1 MTASS
6 SKDSNKSSSG
16 TDCAHHPISDEVF
29 IGPDINPTRSH
40 MDRKLY
46 RYITLK
52 NGLKCVLIS
61 DTVAM
66 RQMKLEGIYD
76 DDSDEESSDDEGKD
90 VDGDESNDGD
100 DEEDDGLR
108 KAAAALLVNVG
119 SYHDPPYL
127 QGLSHFLEHML
138 FLGESNHCD
147 YFWPQNKLDFCF

>member
-1 MTASS
+1 
-6 SKDSNKSSSG
+6 
-16 TDCAHHPISDEVF
+16 
-29 IGPDINPTRSH
+29 

-52 NGLKCVLIS
+52 NGMKCVLIS
-61 DTVAM
+61 DTLAM
-66 RQMKLEGIYD
+66 RQMKMEGIYD

-90 VDGDESNDGD
+90 GDGDDSDDEE

-108 KAAAALLVNVG
+108 KAAAAMLVNVG

-138 FLGESNHCD
+138 FLGPCVQDD
-147 YFWPQNKLDFCF
+147 YLSS